1 MPSSDC
7 AIDTPVQ
14 SPRSA
19 HQRSCRARHASTA
32 SALGTSAHPP
42 RSTRQHS
49 RSAQHASTAAAAAPD
64 TLVATQRQQQATQR
78 RPQKDRHCAQ
88 APHRRVLRLRPS
100 YAQQTMQRHF
110 HPPHNR
116 RRSAS
121 FTPPSRQR
129 NNTPQKTQKATG
141 TAAPTAFAKSVM
153 SHTFP
158 KCYEMRLPAS
168 GPAAEVYTSST
179 CTKQPPFDFT
189 GMPI

>member
-1 MPSSDC
+1 MPSFAC

-19 HQRSCRARHASTA
+19 HQRSRHAQHARTA
-32 SALGTSAHPP
+32 SALDTSAHPS

-49 RSAQHASTAAAAAPD
+49 CSAQHASTAAGAAPD
-64 TLVATQRQQQATQR
+64 TLVATQRQQQAAQR
-78 RPQKDRHCAQ
+78 RPQKDRRCAQ

-100 YAQQTMQRHF
+100 YAQRATERQ
-110 HPPHNR
+110 PPTTGD
-116 RRSAS
+116 AAPVLP
-121 FTPPSRQR
+121 PPSRQR
-129 NNTPQKTQKATG
+129 NNTPQKTQKAAG

-158 KCYEMRLPAS
+158 KRYEMRLPAS